1 MATGFLFNNSLL
13 VQFGRSGN
21 ISGTNT
27 TITVTLP
34 ISFKTSISAVLLTN
48 RNCGYYASI
57 YEAGLALTNIQI
69 RREANAGIGSH
80 AAFFLVIGY

>member
-21 ISGTNT
+21 ISGTDS

-34 ISFKTSISAVLLTN
+34 ISFKTSISMVLLTN
-48 RNCGYYASI
+48 SNCGYHASI
-57 YEAGLALTNIQI
+57 YEAGTALTSIKI
-69 RREANAGIGSH
+69 RREASTGIGSWI
-80 AAFFLVIGY
+80 AFYLVIGY

>member
-1 MATGFLFNNSLL
+1 MATGFLFNNGLIL
-13 VQFGRSGN
+13 QFGKSAK
-21 ISGTNT
+21 ISGTDS

-57 YEAGLALTNIQI
+57 YEAGTALTSIKI